1 MIKEYITTYDPARG
15 GAYLRNIGGLTKK
28 EVKKIANDYI
38 SIEPEED
45 ILTVSVFPV
54 SYSTVSIATTRKNVT
69 REEPR
74 MHPVSHGIIVN
85 NKSVSVELKRM
96 EKTGFSFLNREL
108 DEHDN
113 PVCEGK
119 HVEKKAYP
127 ENHTKQDDARKLD
140 DFYRVIKIIENKEK
154 VLLRM
159 DKTERT
165 QWLVSL
171 YDVLLPEMINKI
183 FISMG
188 ECPVN
193 PPDILIGDT
202 INVQN
207 NEDEYEKENLHQ
219 FEKEGHFFRKKYGN
233 FPRLEKNIINNN
245 SEGKRKLKKCYYIRC
260 KYKLARYDGA
270 ENIRDV
276 LEEYEILLELLEREQ
291 SEDPKNINVWLC
303 QLRKCFVSEDLFRRM
318 LESEFP
324 FLDNSQQIQQV
335 PVTTNIKKDLA
346 DECMEYVVKNKMPAG
361 FQEIN
366 SQDEWKEFQ
375 LKIRRK
381 LLKHELR
388 KGEYERFVTVLF
400 WAFQYSADGK
410 AIRQGNLLWSS
421 YDLRE
426 ICIFIQRL
434 KFPLNLKLGKAV
446 KTRLFE

>member
-1 MIKEYITTYDPARG
+1 MIWEIGGGKRMIKEYITTYDPARG

-193 PPDILIGDT
+193 PPDILIRDT

-207 NEDEYEKENLHQ
+207 NEDEYEKES
-219 FEKEGHFFRKKYGN
+219 G
-233 FPRLEKNIINNN
+233 I
-245 SEGKRKLKKCYYIRC
+245 
-260 KYKLARYDGA
+260 
-270 ENIRDV
+270 
-276 LEEYEILLELLEREQ
+276 
-291 SEDPKNINVWLC
+291 
-303 QLRKCFVSEDLFRRM
+303 
-318 LESEFP
+318 
-324 FLDNSQQIQQV
+324 
-335 PVTTNIKKDLA
+335 
-346 DECMEYVVKNKMPAG
+346 
-361 FQEIN
+361 
-366 SQDEWKEFQ
+366 
-375 LKIRRK
+375 
-381 LLKHELR
+381 
-388 KGEYERFVTVLF
+388 
-400 WAFQYSADGK
+400 
-410 AIRQGNLLWSS
+410 
-421 YDLRE
+421 
-426 ICIFIQRL
+426 
-434 KFPLNLKLGKAV
+434 
-446 KTRLFE
+446 

>member
-1 MIKEYITTYDPARG
+1 MRILLGTTNPSKVKRFSDLLKGYDVEFVTLKDLAITD
-15 GAYLRNIGGLTKK
+15 
-28 EVKKIANDYI
+28 
-38 SIEPEED
+38 EPEENG
-45 ILTVSVFPV
+45 ITPEENA
-54 SYSTVSIATTRKNVT
+54 IAKAKFYGQYFEVVICNDSGLYF
-69 REEPR
+69 EE
-74 MHPVSHGIIVN
+74 
-85 NKSVSVELKRM
+85 L
-96 EKTGFSFLNREL
+96 
-108 DEHDN
+108 
-113 PVCEGK
+113 
-119 HVEKKAYP
+119 A
-127 ENHTKQDDARKLD
+127 LD
-140 DFYRVIKIIENKEK
+140 DVRQPGLNVRTPMQMDRLSDEEMIDKASSKRFEGWPLDSLSMNKETGK
-154 VLLRM
+154 YFV
-159 DKTERT
+159 DG
-165 QWLVSL
+165 
-171 YDVLLPEMINKI
+171 
-183 FISMG
+183 SM
-188 ECPVN
+188 EESKEN
-193 PPDILIGDT
+193 IIK
-202 INVQN
+202 
-207 NEDEYEKENLHQ
+207 DEYEKENLHQ
-219 FEKEGHFFRKKYGN
+219 FEKEGHFFWKKYGN